1 MLEQSLSDALHDA
14 AMDLSLEQQRVD
26 DAAEIVDD
34 RIAFDT
40 HRTRLRIDLDLDDM
54 TTVRK
59 GLRGGHPMV
68 RGIEPRRH
76 CRRQLAGLS
85 RRLRHLE
92 DVQTKI
98 GARHAKCTII
108 ETDIVHR
115 HFENMSGD
123 LLTFV

>member
-14 AMDLSLEQQRVD
+14 AMDLALEQQRVD
-26 DAAEIVDD
+26 DAAEIVDN

-54 TTVRK
+54 AAVRK

-76 CRRQLAGLS
+76 SRRQPGGPS
-85 RRLRHLE
+85 RPPRPPQE
-92 DVQTKI
+92 GPTKI
-98 GARHAKCTII
+98 GA
-108 ETDIVHR
+108 
-115 HFENMSGD
+115 
-123 LLTFV
+123 